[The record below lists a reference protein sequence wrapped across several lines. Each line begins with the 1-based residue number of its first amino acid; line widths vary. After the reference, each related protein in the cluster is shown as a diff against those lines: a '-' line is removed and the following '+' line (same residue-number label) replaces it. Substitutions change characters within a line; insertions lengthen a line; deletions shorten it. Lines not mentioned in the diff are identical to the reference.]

1 MSRNRSNTVVI
12 FPPGYSPE
20 KGMPVKLS
28 LLRSKLGYKAKQE
41 PQFRFYVLYDRV
53 YRRDT
58 LETAYRFARK
68 NNGKPGVDGLS
79 FDELEARENGVE
91 SLLDEIEHELK
102 TKTYRP
108 QPVRR
113 VYITKPNGKQRP
125 LGIPCIKDRV
135 VQGAVKLIIEPI
147 FEVDFQ
153 DCSHGFRP
161 GRKTEDA
168 LIAIAENLKQG
179 YKEVYDADLSGYFDT
194 IEHNLLM
201 EKIQKRIA
209 DRSVLK
215 LIRMWLKAAIV
226 EEDGRGGKTVTKPKR
241 GTPQGGV
248 LSPLL
253 ANIYLNDMDTAF
265 YADNHGP
272 HKVAKARLVRYAD
285 DFVVM
290 ARYMGPKIVDWLENK
305 LEGNLQ
311 LTINRDKTKV
321 VNMNEQRQCLDFLSY
336 SFRFDN
342 DLKGRPW
349 KYLNFFPSAVAVK
362 KIREK
367 VRDMTSSGHKR
378 KLIDVIDEVN
388 DTLEH
393 WVNYFNKGYPR
404 KVHRDLNH
412 FVRGRFRSFL
422 RNRSQR
428 RCKPLRE
435 NETLYAGLKRYGLRY
450 L

>member
-226 EEDGRGGKTVTKPKR
+226 EEDGRGGKTVR
-241 GTPQGGV
+241 G
-248 LSPLL
+248 
-253 ANIYLNDMDTAF
+253 
-265 YADNHGP
+265 
-272 HKVAKARLVRYAD
+272 
-285 DFVVM
+285 
-290 ARYMGPKIVDWLENK
+290 E
-305 LEGNLQ
+305 
-311 LTINRDKTKV
+311 
-321 VNMNEQRQCLDFLSY
+321 
-336 SFRFDN
+336 
-342 DLKGRPW
+342 
-349 KYLNFFPSAVAVK
+349 
-362 KIREK
+362 
-367 VRDMTSSGHKR
+367 
-378 KLIDVIDEVN
+378 
-388 DTLEH
+388 
-393 WVNYFNKGYPR
+393 
-404 KVHRDLNH
+404 
-412 FVRGRFRSFL
+412 
-422 RNRSQR
+422 
-428 RCKPLRE
+428 PLRAE
-435 NETLYAGLKRYGLRY
+435 YCHPYSLIFISMTWIQPFMPTITVPIKLPKHDLSAMRMTLLLWLDTWAQRL
-450 L
+450 